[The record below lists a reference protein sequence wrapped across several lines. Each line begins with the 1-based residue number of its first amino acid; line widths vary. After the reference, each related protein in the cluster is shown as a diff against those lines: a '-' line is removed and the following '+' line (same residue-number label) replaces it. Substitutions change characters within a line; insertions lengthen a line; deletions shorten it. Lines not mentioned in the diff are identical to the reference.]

1 MTMASPAW
9 DCSSFLSFFLLHA
22 RKGSW
27 EFRYARAGASPVLS
41 RVLGMVDVFFFLH
54 RAFHVFLFWCLQ
66 ALMEFL
72 ATKKKEKWE
81 ERKTLSD
88 LDTAGAGWDEDLNT

>member
-1 MTMASPAW
+1 M
-9 DCSSFLSFFLLHA
+9 
-22 RKGSW
+22 
-27 EFRYARAGASPVLS
+27 
-41 RVLGMVDVFFFLH
+41 FFFLH
-54 RAFHVFLFWCLQ
+54 RAFHVFLLWCLQ
-66 ALMEFL
+66 ALMNWMEFL